1 MKSLQS
7 IAGGHLALAIWI
19 GLSMATADIPK
30 PTDAPKSKTPKESA
44 AAFKL
49 PSGFKMEVVASEP
62 LIASPTGFC
71 WDERGGMFVCELH
84 GYNLEGQEV
93 GPDLIGQLGM
103 AEEGLLKDILM
114 PNDRIRPGY
123 ETTVVKLA
131 DGSSVTGI
139 LRDDGATSLAMVLPN
154 GVEPVLLR
162 KDVTGVR
169 RLETSLMPSFA
180 EGLAPNDVANILAWL
195 RSRLKS
201 GTEPKL

>member
-1 MKSLQS
+1 M
-7 IAGGHLALAIWI
+7 
-19 GLSMATADIPK
+19 
-30 PTDAPKSKTPKESA
+30 ESRLRCNRP
-44 AAFKL
+44 F
-49 PSGFKMEVVASEP
+49 SE
-62 LIASPTGFC
+62 
-71 WDERGGMFVCELH
+71 D
-84 GYNLEGQEV
+84 
-93 GPDLIGQLGM
+93 
-103 AEEGLLKDILM
+103 LLKDILM

-123 ETTVVKLA
+123 ETMVVKLA
-131 DGSSVTGI
+131 DGASVTGI